1 MRLDRD
7 VRGQSRW
14 AVVVGL
20 NLLAALRKKESAL
33 LPSPPTH
40 KRNAGLERERQKI
53 KPTVSWPPLYDR
65 FPRPECEKDGRIS
78 GEICSGG
85 EYSQKN
91 WKEECGLLPITPPLL
106 VNSLFQTSTVN
117 REIPF
122 LGLLASRGL
131 FVEGFC

>member
-40 KRNAGLERERQKI
+40 KRNAGLEREAKNQTYCVMAYPVRSI
-53 KPTVSWPPLYDR
+53 SAAR
-65 FPRPECEKDGRIS
+65 MRKDGRIS
-78 GEICSGG
+78 GEFCSGG

-106 VNSLFQTSTVN
+106 VNSLFQTCLIISSLIL
-117 REIPF
+117 EKK
-122 LGLLASRGL
+122 LLL
-131 FVEGFC
+131 

>member
-40 KRNAGLERERQKI
+40 KRNAGLEREAKNQTYCVMASPVRSISAARMRKRRPHIRRDLFRGRVLAEKLEGGVRPASHNPSPISQLS
-53 KPTVSWPPLYDR
+53 VSDFY
-65 FPRPECEKDGRIS
+65 CK
-78 GEICSGG
+78 
-85 EYSQKN
+85 
-91 WKEECGLLPITPPLL
+91 
-106 VNSLFQTSTVN
+106 
-117 REIPF
+117 
-122 LGLLASRGL
+122 
-131 FVEGFC
+131 